1 MNNLISTIL
10 DYLQYQAAPL
20 IAGAVG
26 GLFMSAVSKAWLNK
40 RGTFTYTVNHQRI
53 GLSSNDSTFGNVTVS
68 WNSTQLPNLFIST
81 IEMKNESLNDYE
93 NIIINACTSDTTLL
107 TEQTQLVGTPNIL
120 KWSANFQELMHI
132 SEGQSHSPTQMNIYG
147 GQREYHIPVLNRGQ
161 SVRLCFLNSAKSNAT
176 PSIWL
181 SVLQKG
187 IRLKLRSPQTEH
199 FGVAHPIAVTAGVA
213 SGLIVIPLIMQTN
226 INADYI
232 IALAYV
238 YGLAVIVPGAF
249 IVRAYRK
256 ARDFIGG

>member
-1 MNNLISTIL
+1 MNDIILPIL
-10 DYLQYQAAPL
+10 DFIQHQAIPL

-26 GLFMSAVSKAWLNK
+26 GLFMSVVSKAWLNK

-53 GLSSNDSTFGNVTVS
+53 GFSSNNSTFGNVTVS
-68 WNSTQLPNLFIST
+68 WNGTQLPNLFIST

-93 NIIINACTSDTTLL
+93 NIIINACTADTNLL
-107 TEQTQLVGTPNIL
+107 TEQTQLGGTPNIL
-120 KWSANFQELMHI
+120 KWSDNFQELMHI
-132 SEGQSHSPTQMNIYG
+132 SEGQSHSPTQMEIYS
-147 GQREYHIPVLNRGQ
+147 GQREYLIPVLNRGQ
-161 SVRLCFLNSAKSNAT
+161 SVRLSFLNSAKSTAT

-199 FGVAHPIAVTAGVA
+199 FGVAHPIAATVGVA
-213 SGLIVIPLIMQTN
+213 SGLVVIPLIMQTN
-226 INADYI
+226 LDADYI

-249 IVRAYRK
+249 IVRAYRR